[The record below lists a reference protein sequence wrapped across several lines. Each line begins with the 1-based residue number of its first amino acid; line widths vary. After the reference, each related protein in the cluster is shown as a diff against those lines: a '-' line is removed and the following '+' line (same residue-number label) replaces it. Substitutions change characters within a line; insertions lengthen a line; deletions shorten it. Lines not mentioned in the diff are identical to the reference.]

1 MEVRDD
7 AGRVL
12 LRYYAIRRPI
22 NLAQEGLRYDDDAA
36 PPHCL
41 ATGPA
46 ADGGGR
52 DRLVPGRAGLR
63 ACGPRRP
70 ACRGLTAQTCRGYYH
85 RGSCK
90 SARQAGTNPKGSH
103 ASMGSQFSLGP
114 LRK

>member
-1 MEVRDD
+1 MMTMLRHRT
-7 AGRVL
+7 ALQLAL
-12 LRYYAIRRPI
+12 LLTVGAVIA
-22 NLAQEGLRYDDDAA
+22 L
-36 PPHCL
+36 CL
-41 ATGPA
+41 AA
-46 ADGGGR
+46 
-52 DRLVPGRAGLR
+52 L